1 MCLCRA
7 VRGVRRSTRMTHRQA
22 IRGVRRSTRMTHIPR
37 KVRRSRR
44 LVCNIFVVI
53 RMAVRGVRRST
64 RMTHI
69 PHKVVRIPIRGVRR
83 TTRMTMV
90 NLAAFDPANDPVAD
104 LQRL

>member
-1 MCLCRA
+1 
-7 VRGVRRSTRMTHRQA
+7 
-22 IRGVRRSTRMTHIPR
+22 MTHIPR

-44 LVCNIFVVI
+44 LACKIFVVI

-83 TTRMTMV
+83 TTRMTV
-90 NLAAFDPANDPVAD
+90 VDLAAFDPANGSVPD
-104 LQRL
+104 LQSALL